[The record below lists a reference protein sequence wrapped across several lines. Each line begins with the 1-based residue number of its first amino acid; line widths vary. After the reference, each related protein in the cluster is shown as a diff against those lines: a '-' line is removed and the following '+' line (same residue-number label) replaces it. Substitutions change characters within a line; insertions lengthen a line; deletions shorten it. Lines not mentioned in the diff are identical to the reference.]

1 MDASRN
7 GEDEVRGYS
16 ALTFRF
22 IDNRAVTQSDDP
34 IVLSTPG
41 PASER
46 FAVIIS
52 KFIIDPEQC
61 ELFFQDANKLYRFW
75 TYIKD
80 FAPPTFASPLAQTNG
95 IHEIEVEN
103 KLINLS
109 AKSNREIFIIRAKGG
124 RQASPHS
131 RVGLKFY
138 LFFFSI
144 TYQTQAATMELKKH
158 LQARREDLKSGRGM
172 FVYLPYMLI

>member
-1 MDASRN
+1 MGASRN
-7 GEDEVRGYS
+7 DEDEVRWYS
-16 ALTFRF
+16 TLIFRF
-22 IDNRAVTQSDDP
+22 VDDRAVTQSDDP
-34 IVLSTPG
+34 IVLSTPE

-52 KFIIDPEQC
+52 KYIIDPEQC

-80 FAPPTFASPLAQTNG
+80 FAPLTFASPLAQTNG

-109 AKSNREIFIIRAKGG
+109 AKSNREIFIIQAKGDK
-124 RQASPHS
+124 QASPHS
-131 RVGLKFY
+131 RVGLGRY
-138 LFFFSI
+138 LGVCNYSPN
-144 TYQTQAATMELKKH
+144 TGSDHGTEETPTCKA
-158 LQARREDLKSGRGM
+158 GRSQ
-172 FVYLPYMLI
+172 I